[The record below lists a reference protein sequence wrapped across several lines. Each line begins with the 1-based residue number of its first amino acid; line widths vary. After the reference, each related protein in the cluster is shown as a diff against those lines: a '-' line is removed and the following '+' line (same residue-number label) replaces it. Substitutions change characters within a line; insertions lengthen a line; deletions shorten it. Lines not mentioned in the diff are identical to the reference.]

1 MAKKQLLDLAYTDRK
16 NVTDFLYL
24 VLHLARKVTCYFRL
38 FSSVL
43 VSVLRTSIN
52 VLWKS
57 KSRNYVTWIANLI
70 KLFLSVQF
78 HKYTV
83 SFQCVFFPLFMRKC
97 IRSNWLSKQE
107 HILIILK
114 DLVIINFLLISFFY
128 KNVAKKGR
136 QFYPTPIL
144 C

>member
-1 MAKKQLLDLAYTDRK
+1 MICVIKSHRNTYQFIVIDICTYCKSTDRK
-16 NVTDFLYL
+16 NLTDFLYL
-24 VLHLARKVTCYFRL
+24 VLYLACKVTCYFWL
-38 FSSVL
+38 FSLVL

-57 KSRNYVTWIANLI
+57 KSKNYVTWIANLI

-107 HILIILK
+107 HIFIILK
-114 DLVIINFLLISFFY
+114 DLVIINFLLISF
-128 KNVAKKGR
+128 
-136 QFYPTPIL
+136 L
-144 C
+144 